1 MLSCICLENIYVDH
15 RRPQDVV
22 KTSMTDPGVILHA
35 TVLFSPHYDIICD
48 QLLNQH
54 TVIWNLFVD
63 FSCPQLGIVKLNLSL
78 DKV

>member
-1 MLSCICLENIYVDH
+1 
-15 RRPQDVV
+15 
-22 KTSMTDPGVILHA
+22 MTDPGVILHA